1 MHTSISDLF
10 AGLWTDYVTITPS
23 AARIHK
29 LLQQHDNNNEII
41 NDICRPSIVND
52 PRLGRAII
60 IKGVFL
66 NGRVV
71 LCVYV

>member
-10 AGLWTDYVTITPS
+10 AGLWADYVTITPS

-41 NDICRPSIVND
+41 NPTDGSVLEKSQL
-52 PRLGRAII
+52 RLNNAKIEG
-60 IKGVFL
+60 G
-66 NGRVV
+66 
-71 LCVYV
+71 